1 MALGIFGKRTT
12 VLSSSKAADLPSAS
26 QASQAL
32 RRLGRVSRLQRL
44 ARDWRHAGEIAL
56 AAAFAEAAVA
66 AINDV
71 SAIPWPGLLQIGVGY
86 AAFII
91 ILTWPGLGFVSGSE
105 Q

>member
-1 MALGIFGKRTT
+1 MALGIFGKRTA

-26 QASQAL
+26 QVSQAL
-32 RRLGRVSRLQRL
+32 RRLGSVSRPQRL
-44 ARDWRHAGEIAL
+44 ARYWRHAGEIAL

-66 AINDV
+66 AFNGV